1 MADDRRPAADPSP
14 PVPDGRRR
22 AAWPAATRDLAP
34 YPLPRGP
41 VPPPTGPRGRG
52 VDRLTPE
59 ARVWA
64 DVLASVFP
72 DVGGA
77 VTDAAEARRI
87 LARAPSSPGAPP
99 PVGAVTDRSVPGP
112 ADAPDIPVR
121 VYRPAAPGPAP
132 TVVHLHGGGWVLGG
146 IDLYDRTCRALCRA
160 ARAVVV
166 SVDYRLAPEARFPA
180 PVEDAYAALV
190 WAGRHLGDL
199 GGAAGPLVVAGDS
212 AGGNLAVAAALLARD
227 RHGPPLALQAL
238 AYPALDAARDTASYR
253 ANAHGYYLTAT
264 HLRWFWEQYLG
275 PGGDGG
281 HPLASP
287 LRADLA
293 GLPPAHVVTAGCDPL
308 CDEGRAYVR
317 ALRAAGVEAVDD
329 HCPGMFHG
337 FVGLADVLPEG
348 RAALTRLAAAIAVPL
363 P

>member
-1 MADDRRPAADPSP
+1 MSD
-14 PVPDGRRR
+14 
-22 AAWPAATRDLAP
+22 
-34 YPLPRGP
+34 
-41 VPPPTGPRGRG
+41 VPPPVTGPHGKG
-52 VDRLTPE
+52 VDRLAPA
-59 ARVWA
+59 ARRWA
-64 DVLASVFP
+64 DVLAAVFP
-72 DVGGA
+72 DVGGT

-87 LARAPSSPGAPP
+87 LARAALPPGGPP
-99 PVGAVTDRSVPGP
+99 PVGAVADHPVPGP
-112 ADAPDIPVR
+112 EAAPDIPVR
-121 VYRPAAPGPAP
+121 VYRPAPSGPAP

-146 IDLYDRTCRALCRA
+146 LDLYDRTCRALCRA
-160 ARAVVV
+160 SGAVVV

-190 WAGRHLGDL
+190 WAGRHLRDL

-212 AGGNLAVAAALLARD
+212 AGGNLAAAAALLARD

-238 AYPALDAARDTASYR
+238 LYPALDASRDTASYHD
-253 ANAHGYYLTAT
+253 NAHGYYLTAA
-264 HLRWFWEQYLG
+264 HLRWFWAQYLG

-287 LRADLA
+287 LRAGLA
-293 GLPPAHVVTAGCDPL
+293 GLAPAYVVTAGCDPL

-317 ALRAAGVEAVDD
+317 ALRAAGVAAVDD

-348 RAALTRLAAAIAVPL
+348 RAALTRLAAAISVPL